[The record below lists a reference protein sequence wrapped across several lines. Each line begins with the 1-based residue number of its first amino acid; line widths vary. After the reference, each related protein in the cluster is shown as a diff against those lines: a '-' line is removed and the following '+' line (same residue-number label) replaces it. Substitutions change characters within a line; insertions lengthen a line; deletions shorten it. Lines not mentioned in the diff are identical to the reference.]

1 MLDTWS
7 DKLLTTMLAAQT
19 RGKAAASGNAAAY
32 KKADAKLR
40 PLLRDVNHLAAQGR
54 SVMFQF
60 PASDVRRLV
69 VADGDAWQVWALPL
83 LGDRDPSMQKARRIA
98 DLGAQ
103 ALVAHEAAYR
113 AAGKAPPL
121 AFQRRAD
128 QK

>member
-1 MLDTWS
+1 
-7 DKLLTTMLAAQT
+7 MLAAQT